1 MTNDEARNNAKGRMT
16 NEFVFC
22 RSSVTAH
29 FCFVLHFSPF
39 SKFWKRSDAV
49 PLLQSRGFEPAV
61 LAPARLEQSCEENA
75 WSRVVMRF
83 VTASCGIVFTKS
95 ITASPNR
102 AVRSSKS
109 YTTPLSLASSRTT
122 DGTWLFQNTLSDA
135 SCASSDFVIPSPF

>member
-29 FCFVLHFSPF
+29 FCFVIHFSPC

-49 PLLQSRGFEPAV
+49 PLLQSRKFEPAV

-75 WSRVVMRF
+75 WSRVLLSSTSQCF
-83 VTASCGIVFTKS
+83 SETLFLDTASS
-95 ITASPNR
+95 AS
-102 AVRSSKS
+102 
-109 YTTPLSLASSRTT
+109 T
-122 DGTWLFQNTLSDA
+122 
-135 SCASSDFVIPSPF
+135 